1 MTQRQQPGPELPSS
15 EERLRLALEAARMG
29 TWEWDLLS
37 NRQVISPEAES
48 LLGLAPGTYTGQTE
62 QLWLAV
68 LPEDRAQVRQ
78 TVRRAVQMGEL
89 DLEHRIAWPDGTVH
103 WLASKGRVRHDANGR
118 PVRLL
123 GVVWDVTERKH
134 ADLALRREQE
144 FSRGLIESSTD
155 GIMAFDLEYCYTVW
169 NPAMERITGLSR
181 SAVLGRCAFDVFPF
195 LREIGQDRFLAEAL
209 AGGTVTVT
217 DRPYRVPETGRAGFF
232 ESQYAPIRDEA
243 GAIIGG
249 LGVIRDIT
257 DRKQAEAERAEL
269 QREHAARGE
278 AEAALRERDQVLAT
292 VSHDLKTPLS
302 TIRGQA
308 QFLRRRAS
316 RSGGLD
322 LERTLKGLELIEAA
336 AEKMTSWIDE
346 LLDTARLETGRPLEL
361 RCESTDLVALTWQVA
376 AEQQRTTARHRIR
389 VHTQEARLIGL
400 WDPARLARVLDNL
413 VANALKYSPEGG
425 EIDLEVEPA
434 TEGNQRWAVVRIRD
448 QGLGIPQADQ
458 PHIFERF
465 RRGANV
471 VGRIAGTGIGLA
483 GASQLVQQHGGRL
496 EVSSQEGRGSTFTVR
511 LPLLPS

>member
-1 MTQRQQPGPELPSS
+1 
-15 EERLRLALEAARMG
+15 
-29 TWEWDLLS
+29 
-37 NRQVISPEAES
+37 
-48 LLGLAPGTYTGQTE
+48 
-62 QLWLAV
+62 
-68 LPEDRAQVRQ
+68 
-78 TVRRAVQMGEL
+78 
-89 DLEHRIAWPDGTVH
+89 
-103 WLASKGRVRHDANGR
+103 
-118 PVRLL
+118 
-123 GVVWDVTERKH
+123 
-134 ADLALRREQE
+134 
-144 FSRGLIESSTD
+144 
-155 GIMAFDLEYCYTVW
+155 
-169 NPAMERITGLSR
+169 
-181 SAVLGRCAFDVFPF
+181 
-195 LREIGQDRFLAEAL
+195 
-209 AGGTVTVT
+209 
-217 DRPYRVPETGRAGFF
+217 VPETGRAGFF

-389 VHTQEARLIGL
+389 VHTREARLIGL